1 MDQDR
6 QTVSVHWQPA
16 EGPQGLAIF
25 ALITRVQRSETPF
38 LNKFFAYYRN
48 LGVNC
53 FYLVNTEPANRQA
66 IEATVASEYHEL
78 VELIDKNSEDSLN
91 ECQNCGLPAVKEVF
105 LVHVDMDEF
114 LYLDGVLTAELCI
127 LAALANMQQ
136 IVQPQ

>member
-1 MDQDR
+1 
-6 QTVSVHWQPA
+6 
-16 EGPQGLAIF
+16 L
-25 ALITRVQRSETPF
+25 L
-38 LNKFFAYYRN
+38 
-48 LGVNC
+48 
-53 FYLVNTEPANRQA
+53 YLVNTEPTNRQA

-91 ECQNCGLPAVKEVF
+91 ECQSCGLPAVKEVF
-105 LVHVDMDEF
+105 LIHVDMDV